1 MEALAAGLE
10 QVLWLEELE
19 MVHRR
24 CLLGGRLAIVIVEVV
39 LIEQGLEKDHPC
51 LEDPSR
57 STAKE
62 QLVLRLKQQV
72 EYR

>member
-1 MEALAAGLE
+1 M
-10 QVLWLEELE
+10 LWLEELE

-24 CLLGGRLAIVIVEVV
+24 CLLGGRLVIVIVEVV
-39 LIEQGLEKDHPC
+39 LIEQGLEKDRPC

-57 STAKE
+57 STAME

>member
-24 CLLGGRLAIVIVEVV
+24 CLLKDQRLAIAVEVM
-39 LIEQGLEKDHPC
+39 LEQDRPC

-57 STAKE
+57 STAVE
-62 QLVLRLKQQV
+62 QLVLRLTQQV

>member
-1 MEALAAGLE
+1 
-10 QVLWLEELE
+10 

-24 CLLGGRLAIVIVEVV
+24 CLLGGRLVIVIVEVV
-39 LIEQGLEKDHPC
+39 LIEQGLEKDRPC

-57 STAKE
+57 STAVE
-62 QLVLRLKQQV
+62 HLVLRLKQQV

>member
-1 MEALAAGLE
+1 
-10 QVLWLEELE
+10 

-24 CLLGGRLAIVIVEVV
+24 CLLKDQRLAIAAEVV
-39 LIEQGLEKDHPC
+39 LEQDRPC

-57 STAKE
+57 STAVE
-62 QLVLRLKQQV
+62 QLVLRLAQLVLRLAQQV